1 MYFHLMTIKRT
12 RTKYISTLKTNM
24 TKENINPGFRWKQI
38 DETRNHFLQEI
49 KQNDL
54 MSKRHEKVF

>member
-1 MYFHLMTIKRT
+1 
-12 RTKYISTLKTNM
+12 M
-24 TKENINPGFRWKQI
+24 TKENINPGFRGKQI

-54 MSKRHEKVF
+54 MSKRHKKVF